1 MLKPISK
8 SVYRPMP
15 TTTLKPLCVLLMV
28 TAVTVLAGC
37 GRKGDLV
44 LPDNNQKPP
53 AEKPATPV
61 GQ

>member
-1 MLKPISK
+1 MPKKILKPISI
-8 SVYRPMP
+8 
-15 TTTLKPLCVLLMV
+15 LLTV
-28 TAVTVLAGC
+28 IALAVLAGC

-53 AEKPATPV
+53 AEKSTTAPT